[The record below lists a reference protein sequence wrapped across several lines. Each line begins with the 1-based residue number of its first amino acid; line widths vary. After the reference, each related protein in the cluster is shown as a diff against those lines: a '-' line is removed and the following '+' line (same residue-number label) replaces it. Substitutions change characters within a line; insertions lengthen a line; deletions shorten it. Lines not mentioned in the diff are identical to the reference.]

1 MPSFDLQTTIFTLG
15 LAINAYF
22 LKQLVNNIASVDK
35 GLIVLITKHE
45 RTEGDV
51 KKNERKTEIQAKDIS
66 KLRDNVHEMKSDI
79 TNLALSL
86 QLSCTKLQNKELIK
100 PKRTKSHE

>member
-1 MPSFDLQTTIFTLG
+1 MPTFDLQTTLFTVG

-22 LKQLVNNIASVDK
+22 LKQLVSNIASVDK

-51 KKNERKTEIQAKDIS
+51 KKNERKTESQDKEIS
-66 KLRDNVHEMKSDI
+66 KLRDNMHEIKTDF
-79 TNLALSL
+79 TNLALNL
-86 QLSCTKLQNKELIK
+86 QLSCTKLQDKQLMKEKRIK
-100 PKRTKSHE
+100 